1 MTRKVRPDE
10 KPKFGQ
16 VWSWTESGPKLIAIT
31 VDRGQMVG
39 VYLEGH
45 GQMIETGYVWSF
57 ANGRAMPEW
66 VLHD

>member
-1 MTRKVRPDE
+1 MTREARPDE

-16 VWSWTESGPKLIAIT
+16 VWSWTESGPKLVAIT

-45 GQMIETGYVWSF
+45 D
-57 ANGRAMPEW
+57 A
-66 VLHD
+66 